1 MGYFSKLD
9 AENREL
15 GICQDE
21 PEMDIEYFIKEE
33 ANCTALKEYKKP
45 LNKLNDYEQKTCIE
59 IAERHVLG
67 IWYEN

>member
-21 PEMDIEYFIKEE
+21 PEMDIDYFIKEE
-33 ANCTALKEYKKP
+33 A
-45 LNKLNDYEQKTCIE
+45 I
-59 IAERHVLG
+59 V
-67 IWYEN
+67 